1 MYIIQ
6 HRDNRANVVTIID
19 TARTI
24 REAQA
29 LQRSIRRALGCHAIV
44 QIDKA

>member
-6 HRDNRANVVTIID
+6 HRDNRANIITILE
-19 TARTI
+19 TARTM

-29 LQRSIRRALGCHAIV
+29 LQRTIRRALGSDAIV
-44 QIDKA
+44 QIDRA